1 MTTHGIKYIA
11 LLVALVLGLSTFGTT
26 QVTPPDLISVGGAS
40 EGITGAGVSGEIE
53 FFSIDN
59 PNDPWSSGTL
69 VVAGQVWIIP
79 ANLVADLPANRLT
92 MWQMMQ
98 QAPPEALA
106 LGETGLCKGD
116 STVRGRGGAIASLIG
131 NQMPDGRNIAGD
143 FFLQKSSDFLTGEVT
158 YIDYD
163 EGYVCINGVMGDS
176 ATGTMVR
183 MNDPEGVHSIQSGPG
198 CLEGQP
204 NCTPD
209 IRFGNDPENYT
220 MVFSN
225 GYPMC
230 IPSTVTGG
238 ARTTG
243 SDADGNGDEFCP
255 NYNREGPVRGN
266 GTEATDSRFQAP
278 LQIGDMMSAEGNVES
293 INGVTF
299 FSCHSAANGKAI
311 TSRDD
316 PTQPSYLMA
325 DEVEWDAPGFNNE
338 RVKVLMIGFS
348 TLDSSQVD
356 MFAVDLD
363 PANQESHERLVGSTR
378 NNPNTIN
385 HGIGQGRAGVFKVVY
400 DVDFL
405 KGAPVTIRRSPC
417 ANLTN
422 AGFDVCPQGGTI
434 SEEFALL
441 APITRDVQFRAIHGD
456 TLDEGIEAYNMQ
468 GDAWTHDQY
477 LTPAGIGHPE
487 WDEIDLNRMWMP
499 LIFAGENWNLDR
511 RLGPGGCM
519 DLNDDGNADC
529 EDTTSTPVGDLHLDP
544 YPYGGLNP
552 LTGILGGGNLPIG
565 DDGDGFDTVLGEI
578 CDNGIDDDGD
588 LAIDCDDPECDLFA
602 DCVLLDQA
610 GGEIGELGLCGDTID
625 NDGDGLIDCFDPECA
640 GSADCVGIGAVLGFT
655 FVPTNMERIF
665 GYWPMT
671 YEDLDGD
678 LLNGAE
684 TLTTVLPFM
693 TAQGAVSSYATD
705 LKPAPGIAADL
716 PIIVGPC
723 EGFNADPAA
732 ALPGASGIAAT
743 VDTAMVI
750 AESDIATDSDG
761 DQLTIT
767 FGAGSDGGTMALVGG
782 DYVYTP
788 ATGFVGNESF
798 TFTATD
804 AHGGATTGSLSF
816 QVAL

>member
-11 LLVALVLGLSTFGTT
+11 LMVTLVLGLPLFVAAQT
-26 QVTPPDLISVGGAS
+26 PDLISIGGVT
-40 EGITGAGVSGEIE
+40 EGVTGAGVSGEIE
-53 FFSIDN
+53 YFSIDEPNN
-59 PNDPWSSGTL
+59 PFSAGT
-69 VVAGQVWIIP
+69 VMVAGQLWIIP
-79 ANLVADLPANRLT
+79 SNLVADLPANRLT
-92 MWQMMQ
+92 MWQMIQ
-98 QAPPEALA
+98 QAPPAAYA

-116 STVRGRGGAIASLIG
+116 STVRGRGGSIMHLLG
-131 NQMPDGRNIAGD
+131 NQMADGRNIAGD
-143 FFLQKSSDFLTGEVT
+143 MFVAKGLDFLTGEIT
-158 YIDYD
+158 FINYD
-163 EGYVCINGVMGDS
+163 EGYFCINGIMGIDQ
-176 ATGTMVR
+176 TGTMVR
-183 MNDPEGVHSIQSGPG
+183 FNDPSGIHSIQSGSG
-198 CLEGQP
+198 CVDGQP

-230 IPSTVTGG
+230 IPSPVTGG

-243 SDADGNGDEFCP
+243 SDANGNGDQFCP

-278 LQIGDMMSAEGNVES
+278 LMLGDIIGVEGNIEN
-293 INGVTF
+293 IDGVSF
-299 FSCHSAANGKAI
+299 YSCHTAVNGPAI
-311 TSRDD
+311 TSRDASD
-316 PTQPSYLMA
+316 QPSYIIA

-338 RVKVLMIGFS
+338 RVKVLLIGFS

-356 MFAVDLD
+356 IFAVDLD
-363 PANQESHERLVGSTR
+363 PANNEGHERLMASTR
-378 NNPNTIN
+378 NNPNTVN
-385 HGIGQGRAGVFKVVY
+385 HGIGQGRAGIFKVVY

-441 APITRDVQFRAIHGD
+441 APLTRDVQFRAVHAE
-456 TLDEGIEAYNMQ
+456 TLDPGVEAYNMQ
-468 GDAWTHDQY
+468 GDSWTHDQY

-499 LIFAGENWNLDR
+499 LIFGGVNWNLDR
-511 RLGPGGCM
+511 RLGPGGCL
-519 DLNDDGNADC
+519 DTNGDEVVDC
-529 EDTTSTPVGDLHLDP
+529 EDNTAIPVGDLHLDP
-544 YPYGGLNP
+544 YPYSGLNP
-552 LTGILGGGNLPIG
+552 TNGIIGGSNLPIE
-565 DDGDGFDTVLGEI
+565 DGGGVADTVLGEI

-588 LAIDCDDPECDLFA
+588 LAIDCEDIECDLFSN
-602 DCVLLDQA
+602 CVLLDQA
-610 GGEIGELGLCGDTID
+610 GGEIGEIGFCGDALD

-640 GSADCVGIGAVLGFT
+640 GAVDCVGIGAVLGFS

-671 YEDLDGD
+671 YEDTDGD
-678 LLNGAE
+678 PLNGAE
-684 TLTTVLPFM
+684 NLVTMIPFTDANNALT
-693 TAQGAVSSYATD
+693 SYALD
-705 LKPAPGIAADL
+705 LKPAAGTPGIL
-716 PIIVGPC
+716 PGLIGPC
-723 EGFNADPAA
+723 QGLNADPVA
-732 ALPGASGIAAT
+732 ALPGAAGLPALP
-743 VDTAMVI
+743 DTAVI
-750 AESDIATDSDG
+750 VAESDIATDSDG
-761 DQLTIT
+761 DHLTIT
-767 FGAGSDGGTMALVGG
+767 FSAGSDGGTLALIGA

-788 ATGFVGNESF
+788 TIGFVGNESF

-804 AHGGATTGSLSF
+804 AHGGATTGTLSF